1 MTGHRTR
8 FSRHCRG
15 TPPVC
20 ASIMPNRRS
29 DATAG
34 LTEEYGVDEAEVE
47 DPPLFVP
54 GDLSSDGTPV
64 ELQRRLRN
72 LMRRT
77 NEFREE
83 QGLSV
88 LYLALGLLE
97 WVDTDGR
104 VLTSPLLLLPCELE
118 RASPRS
124 PFTLRCADDDLAAN
138 ATLAAKLRNDFG
150 IELPE
155 LDLDVATP
163 GECLDAYRDAFRE
176 RRDWTVS
183 NDLHL
188 SIFAYSKLAMW
199 RDLEDAERGSNG
211 AWDGGHAGGS
221 GTPGVYAEQ
230 GYALPKLPTEKELE
244 GAGLDDLLGVRE
256 QFAVLPADYSQML
269 AVKAAMDG
277 HDLVIYGPPG
287 TGKSQTIANIVATGL
302 ARGKSILFVSEKNA
316 ALGCGEG
323 PFGRK
328 QPGRVL
334 PGPARRSRGQG
345 EFLPAT
351 QTGGG

>member
-1 MTGHRTR
+1 MADVLTGWQNSLLQLDRRNRLLNFRPGTTAVKIVDWLPDKIFASLSGNTAGLR
-8 FSRHCRG
+8 FDYAE
-15 TPPVC
+15 PPV
-20 ASIMPNRRS
+20 SRNWR
-29 DATAG
+29 
-34 LTEEYGVDEAEVE
+34 LTEEYGMYEAEVE

-54 GDLSSDGTPV
+54 GALSSDCTPV

-124 PFTLRCADDDLAAN
+124 PFTLRCADDDLGAN

-155 LDLDVATP
+155 LDLDTATP
-163 GECLDAYRDAFRE
+163 SECLDAYRDAFKQ

-199 RDLEDAERGSNG
+199 RDLEELKEDPT
-211 AWDGGHAGGS
+211 GHGMVAMLAGVELPEF
-221 GTPGVYAEQ
+221 TQ
-230 GYALPKLPTEKELE
+230 NKDTLPKLPTEKELE

-277 HDLVIYGPPG
+277 HDLLS
-287 TGKSQTIANIVATGL
+287 TGRRA
-302 ARGKSILFVSEKNA
+302 
-316 ALGCGEG
+316 
-323 PFGRK
+323 
-328 QPGRVL
+328 
-334 PGPARRSRGQG
+334 PARVKRSPTSWRRALRVVSRSCLSARRM
-345 EFLPAT
+345 LPWMW
-351 QTGGG
+351 